1 MKKLLLSVFAILA
14 LSAAMYAQST
24 NGPKLSLASTTLDYG
39 KVEFNGNGLRSVSF
53 TNTGNEPLIIKSA
66 RGNCGCT
73 VPKWPKEPIAPGET
87 KSIEVQYST
96 NREGPINKQVTLVT
110 NENGESTHTIKLTG
124 EVLPNPNQSQSVPA
138 GQKTLVSPTNK

>member
-1 MKKLLLSVFAILA
+1 MKKVFLSVFAILA
-14 LSAAMYAQST
+14 FSAVMFAQSA
-24 NGPKLSLASTTLDYG
+24 NGPKLTLASATLDYG
-39 KVEFNGNGLRSVSF
+39 KVEYNGNGLRSASF

-87 KSIEVQYST
+87 KTIEVQYST
-96 NREGPINKQVTLVT
+96 NRVGPINKQVTLVT
-110 NENGESTHTIKLTG
+110 NEAENSTHVIRLSG
-124 EVLPNPNQSQSVPA
+124 EVLPDPNQSQGVPA